1 MRRRLIAL
9 AMLPALAACAMP
21 NRLAEREAMLGSFIG
36 QSEADVVRDL
46 GVPSRVF
53 EADGHRFL
61 AYLERRVE
69 YVPGYTPFRPYRYG
83 FGYGPGFPP
92 DIIQRSCET
101 TFEVVNGKVFSF
113 ALRGN
118 ACG

>member
-1 MRRRLIAL
+1 MRRVSLAL
-9 AMLPALAACAMP
+9 ALLTALAGCALP

-36 QSEADVVRDL
+36 QSEADVVREL

-53 EADGHRFL
+53 EADGH
-61 AYLERRVE
+61 
-69 YVPGYTPFRPYRYG
+69 RYG